1 MEEYKGYMKVAF
13 TILEENRDWMDF
25 KKIMLRSMPS
35 KMRKKFSTRDP
46 KTKKQSLNDF
56 EQKMIDIYFYDTGVR
71 LRLEENND

>member
-13 TILEENRDWMDF
+13 AILEENQDWMDF

-46 KTKKQSLNDF
+46 KTKKQSLNEF
-56 EQKMIDIYFYDTGVR
+56 ELKMIDTYFHETGVQ
-71 LRLEENND
+71 LKLGEKND